1 MSALRIGTRGSRLA
15 LWQANFVA
23 DLLRPLAAPRPVEI
37 VEVETSG
44 DQASDRPLTEISGEG
59 VFTKEIQRAVLA
71 GTADV
76 AVHSL
81 KDLPT
86 LAVEGLTLAA
96 VPPRGPVLDVLV
108 SHRHQSF
115 DDLPTGATVAT
126 SSPRRRAQ
134 ALYRRSDLR
143 LVDIRGNVE
152 TRLKKMVDQHL
163 DALLLAQAGMER
175 LGLGK
180 NFLTEPLNPSWM
192 LPAVGQGA
200 LGLECRADDSDT
212 RSLLEKLEDRPTRC
226 AVEAERAL
234 LRALGGGCRVP
245 IGVHSRIQQDTLHL
259 RGAVL
264 SPDGK
269 WRLEAEGAATP
280 NESEALGNFVAQEL
294 LSQGAQQLLNP
305 QRLPHELIGVG
316 VGLAENLRML
326 DVIEVTGRHLPI
338 GFHQANGLQ
347 SALADVDPPDAR
359 LFCHV
364 SCLPTAAKEWSRLA
378 AKTEKSKR
386 RLRRV

>member
-1 MSALRIGTRGSRLA
+1 MSPLRIGTRGSRLA

-23 DLLRPLAAPRPVEI
+23 DLLRPLAAPRPVEL
-37 VEVETSG
+37 VEVQTSG
-44 DQASDRPLTEISGEG
+44 DQAPDRPLTEISGEG

-86 LAVEGLTLAA
+86 LAVEGLALAA
-96 VPPRGPVLDVLV
+96 VPPRGPMLDVLV
-108 SHRHQSF
+108 SLGHPSF

-126 SSPRRRAQ
+126 GSPRRRAQ

-143 LVDIRGNVE
+143 LVDLRGNVE

-163 DALLLAQAGMER
+163 GALILAQAGIER
-175 LGLGK
+175 LGLEK
-180 NFLTEPLNPSWM
+180 NFVTELLNPSWM

-200 LGLECRADDSDT
+200 LGLECRAGDSET
-212 RSLLEKLEDRPTRC
+212 RSLLEKLEDQPTRC

-245 IGVHSRIQQDTLHL
+245 IGVHSRVQQDRLHL

-269 WRLEAEGAATP
+269 WRLEAEGTAP
-280 NESEALGNFVAQEL
+280 LDESEVLGNFVAQEL
-294 LSQGAQQLLNP
+294 LSQGAQQLLKP
-305 QRLPHELIGVG
+305 G
-316 VGLAENLRML
+316 
-326 DVIEVTGRHLPI
+326 
-338 GFHQANGLQ
+338 
-347 SALADVDPPDAR
+347 
-359 LFCHV
+359 
-364 SCLPTAAKEWSRLA
+364 
-378 AKTEKSKR
+378 
-386 RLRRV
+386 